1 MALNYLLSLK
11 PNLEAKDIRGL
22 TPLHIAVSSVEKIGS
37 TRSVKTLLL
46 RGANRETKDK
56 DGKTPMDWITETNN
70 EWITDELQNHLAKP
84 SYCECLLLRVPLIPL
99 QRNHKTQALFVFLFF
114 TVYALNLF
122 IIQPTL
128 EDFGYT
134 ILLMSSISFGA
145 VLLSFVYASAKDP
158 GIVKPNPKLS
168 FLELLRD
175 VNPADLCPEC

>member
-22 TPLHIAVSSVEKIGS
+22 TPLHISVSSVEKIGS

-70 EWITDELQNHLAKP
+70 EWITDELQKHLAKP